1 MNSHPKFWQ
10 RTPISYYGA
19 NKKYGW
25 HQKEISMH
33 LVSSNSGKKRL
44 EILTANYPI

>member
-19 NKKYGW
+19 NKKYGR
-25 HQKEISMH
+25 HQKEIPMH
-33 LVSSNSGKKRL
+33 LGSSNSGKKRL